1 MSQEDLSELSDAAY
15 SDLDS
20 PSSVSTP
27 VRSFSTSDSSRGT
40 GRALFGCPRRVD
52 TEDLAVQQQILDEIK
67 KTNSQFHE
75 LHQRLDNF
83 GTRLQSVEDK
93 LQGLQSTPESPEPSR
108 ERRRKLNLTPRIRV
122 SYL

>member
-27 VRSFSTSDSSRGT
+27 VRSFSTSDS
-40 GRALFGCPRRVD
+40 RALFGCPRRVD